1 MKKYTLVLIA
11 MAFLTWNAQAQL
23 FVTPAAKID
32 FFSKTPVEDIEAHSD
47 NGVAILNTKTGE
59 LAFQVINTSFHF
71 PNKLMEEHFNEK
83 YMESEKFPKSSFKGK
98 INETIDYTKDGTHN
112 VTVTGTLNIHGVEQ
126 ARTITGKVIIA
137 NGTIQLISDFKVKV
151 ADHKIEIPKLVLAKI
166 AEEINVTVNATLAPK
181 K

>member
-11 MAFLTWNAQAQL
+11 MAFLIWNAHAQL

>member
-11 MAFLTWNAQAQL
+11 MAFLTWNAHAQL